1 MDVEMT
7 DASDA
12 FETDEEKVK
21 TIFLQ
26 FSTSLLI

>member
-21 TIFLQ
+21 TIFYN
-26 FSTSLLI
+26 FHHHY